1 MASFYEKAKGNAAK
15 IEEQLLGPSY
25 NYASKIKSPRQMR
38 MGSQGTLPQIGR
50 NIKGLVGYADVLI
63 SGSGNAQTVSGPL
76 GSKFFMKTGAV
87 CKAKGS
93 GKSVPRYIYIN
104 NVPKP
109 PLAGLIKGTTT
120 GVRALNPYK
129 LMGALGTTSTSECR
143 PITLEVVDNN
153 NNRRRETH
161 YMTAADIKSLGS
173 SMIPFGEGFTL
184 NNDDDS
190 GVMMPEDPHIQLYYT
205 LLSIFG
211 VYIIYRLMD
220 K

>member
-1 MASFYEKAKGNAAK
+1 MASFYEKAKDNAAK

-25 NYASKIKSPRQMR
+25 NYAAKIKSPRQMN
-38 MGSQGTLPQIGR
+38 MGPQGTLPQIGR
-50 NIKGLVGYADVLI
+50 NIRGLVGYANVLVNGG
-63 SGSGNAQTVSGPL
+63 GSAQTVSGPL

-104 NVPKP
+104 NVPNP

-143 PITLEVVDNN
+143 PVTLEVVDNN

-161 YMTAADIKSLGS
+161 YMTSADITALGKSA
-173 SMIPFGEGFTL
+173 IPFGEGFTL
-184 NNDDDS
+184 NNGDDS
-190 GVMMPEDPHIQLYYT
+190 GVMLPEDPHIQLYYT

-211 VYIIYRLMD
+211 VYIIYRLME